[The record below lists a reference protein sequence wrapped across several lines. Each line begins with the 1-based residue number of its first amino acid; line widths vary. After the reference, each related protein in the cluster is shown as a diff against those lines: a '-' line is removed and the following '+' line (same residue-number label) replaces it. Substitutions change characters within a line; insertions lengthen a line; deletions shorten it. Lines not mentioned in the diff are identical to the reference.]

1 MLTEHWIGRWRD
13 TVAPTARSGGGLR
26 AELHGPGAAAVLRA
40 SGMQDST
47 RGVAGEKNKGSE
59 GSKIPR
65 RRVIAREWTH
75 RRGWLRVE
83 IMARAWRN
91 LGAEVPRMVTG
102 PWRSCGA
109 ASGGLRCGRAAWPR
123 RRRGAARGE
132 ATRGG
137 ALGLGWLVILILNS
151 CHYQS

>member
-13 TVAPTARSGGGLR
+13 AVAPTARSGGGLR
-26 AELHGPGAAAVLRA
+26 AELRGPGAAAVLRA
-40 SGMQDST
+40 SGLQDST
-47 RGVAGEKNKGSE
+47 RGIAGEKNKGSE

-65 RRVIAREWTH
+65 RRAIAREWTH

-83 IMARAWRN
+83 ILARAWRI
-91 LGAEVPRMVTG
+91 LGAEVPRRVTG

-109 ASGGLRCGRAAWPR
+109 ASGGLGCGGAAWPR

-132 ATRGG
+132 ATLGFATAEWEEEGARGSY
-137 ALGLGWLVILILNS
+137 L
-151 CHYQS
+151 